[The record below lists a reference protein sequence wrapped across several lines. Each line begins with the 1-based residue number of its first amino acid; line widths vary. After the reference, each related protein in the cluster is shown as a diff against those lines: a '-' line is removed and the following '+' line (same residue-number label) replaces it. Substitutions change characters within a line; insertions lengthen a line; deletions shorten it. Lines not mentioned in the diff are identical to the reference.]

1 MHAESKI
8 STQSVEQ
15 QTGNREEDVLPGDL
29 DHNQLRD
36 SGDAVQSAEGR
47 VGGQRL
53 ALSPLLI
60 QKNQFT

>member
-29 DHNQLRD
+29 DHSQLRD
-36 SGDAVQSAEGR
+36 KGDAVQSAEATSVSEGS
-47 VGGQRL
+47 G
-53 ALSPLLI
+53 
-60 QKNQFT
+60 